1 MKSDYSLLRPLEKLC
16 RDATENTMAH
26 YTDAL
31 RADTIGTIERYFIVP
46 LKNRTLSADRKAD
59 LDDFMTEYKKRHGQ
73 SIASF
78 SDAEIQKLVA
88 EMEELLKSS
97 TH

>member
-46 LKNRTLSADRKAD
+46 LKNRTLSADRKAKFEA
-59 LDDFMTEYKKRHGQ
+59 FMDIYGDCRGQ
-73 SIASF
+73 GIAAF
-78 SDAEIQKLVA
+78 THEQIEEIIG
-88 EMEELLKSS
+88 ELQALK
-97 TH
+97 